1 MKIRDLN
8 HYLSVRG
15 VSDDLKNRARKYI
28 SYMHNE
34 DIYGS

>member
-15 VSDDLKNRARKYI
+15 VCDELKNRACKYI

-34 DIYGS
+34 EIYGS